1 MVTVDSLKAKITA
14 LEAELQKANIFVIQA
29 QATIGTYKSL
39 IIELEAP
46 DAAEEI
52 NQSESV

>member
-29 QATIGTYKSL
+29 QATIGTYQLL

>member
-14 LEAELQKANIFVIQA
+14 LEAELQKANVFVIQA
-29 QATIGTYKSL
+29 QATIGAYQLL

-46 DAAEEI
+46 NAAEEI
-52 NQSESV
+52 NPPESV

>member
-29 QATIGTYKSL
+29 QATIGTYQSL
-39 IIELEAP
+39 IMELEAP

>member
-14 LEAELQKANIFVIQA
+14 LEAELQKANVFVIQA
-29 QATIGTYKSL
+29 QATIGAYQLL

-46 DAAEEI
+46 DAAKEI